1 MRSLVLRI
9 STIFTGM
16 ALTLGS
22 VALAAAQVPTTL
34 ESSVTFA
41 PASATTAPALS
52 FDDQQ
57 RPYRRPTPLPGPGAR
72 LFGAVDVEHMF
83 APQSFSA
90 VVGTATLFGFGA
102 GVDFTG
108 LASAL
113 FVRVAVSDMPK
124 SGTRSNGSS
133 FSNGIAE
140 SVKMIPVDLAVG
152 WRFNH
157 ATRTNNATPYIGG
170 GALILHYSEVTPSG
184 TSADNTISTFFGY
197 EAFVGVDF
205 RYGHSVTLA
214 PEVDL
219 RAVPGAIGKGGVS
232 QVFNESN
239 LGGATFRVTIGV
251 TLGRR

>member
-1 MRSLVLRI
+1 MRSPVARFAALVIGFVVVLA
-9 STIFTGM
+9 S
-16 ALTLGS
+16 A
-22 VALAAAQVPTTL
+22 VPAAAQAPITLDPSLTLTPT
-34 ESSVTFA
+34 
-41 PASATTAPALS
+41 ASATAPALS

-57 RPYRRPTPLPGPGAR
+57 RPYRRPTPPPGVGAR
-72 LFGAVDVEHMF
+72 VFGAVDVEHMF